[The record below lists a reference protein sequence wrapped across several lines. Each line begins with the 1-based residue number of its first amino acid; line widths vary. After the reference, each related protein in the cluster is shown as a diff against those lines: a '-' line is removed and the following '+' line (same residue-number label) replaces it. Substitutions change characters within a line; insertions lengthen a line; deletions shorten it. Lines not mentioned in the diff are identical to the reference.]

1 MAAFVAASGARLP
14 MGTSRAGPTSYGHVV
29 RNYQKDYVRAVL
41 AHNKAKAEF
50 NAAKKKYN
58 TQKRNIS
65 GGFRGWVNRRKFG
78 NAGAHARKTRNNQL
92 NAQIKKNMNNAKN
105 RLNQLNSNYS
115 NVKRWYSSLY
125 NQSRQRANWAL
136 EQARARA

>member
-1 MAAFVAASGARLP
+1 

-78 NAGAHARKTRNNQL
+78 NAGAQARKTRNNQL

>member
-1 MAAFVAASGARLP
+1 MAAFVASGSRLP
-14 MGTSRAGPTSYGHVV
+14 MGSSRAGPASYGPVV

-78 NAGAHARKTRNNQL
+78 NAGAQARKTRNNQL
-92 NAQIKKNMNNAKN
+92 NAQIKKNMNNAKV

-125 NQSRQRANWAL
+125 NQNRQRANWAL
-136 EQARARA
+136 KQARARA